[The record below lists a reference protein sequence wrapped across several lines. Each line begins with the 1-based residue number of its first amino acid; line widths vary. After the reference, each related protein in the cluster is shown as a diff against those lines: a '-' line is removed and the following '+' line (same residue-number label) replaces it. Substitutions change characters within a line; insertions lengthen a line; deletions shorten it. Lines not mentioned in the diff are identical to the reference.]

1 MKRTIILFTLLLSAG
16 LITSCN
22 KDEINDLKGKYSDLD
37 AKLKQQQEDLKTYKT
52 LLDALNLKVSVNAVE
67 TTADGYVIK
76 LSDGQQLVVKNGI
89 NGKAP
94 VITIGD
100 NGNWF
105 VDGIDTGQKAEAASP
120 EITIGTN
127 GNWFINGVDTG
138 KKAKGADGTSAPKI
152 TNVVHVGDEII
163 FLFDNGEQ
171 MKIPFIGDPNAAE
184 PVETV
189 GVYMLCEGL
198 MGGNNSEI
206 TYYNIKTKVTER
218 DYFSKVNGRKLGET
232 ANDLKRYGNKMYCVV
247 SGIQGGK
254 NSYLEVIDVPTGKSL
269 KRIPFFDATSEY
281 MPRYVAFYKNKAYVS
296 GYDGKIT
303 RIDTAS
309 LKIELRTAVG
319 GALEGLAIA
328 NNKLYVTNSDHPIH
342 PAGKKDI
349 VTVVDIPTLTK
360 MYDVEVGYN
369 PVKIATAG
377 NGDLLVVSWG
387 NYANLPAVLTRIN
400 SKTDDVVKT
409 YPYSV
414 GPFAVSGNTA
424 FLTLDWGASFKT
436 LDMTTDVLSAG
447 FVADGTSFSTAYGV
461 TINAQNNDVYLADAN
476 GFGGSGKAFCFGS
489 DGKLKFEFATGGLPQ
504 HAVFVYSYK

>member
-1 MKRTIILFTLLLSAG
+1 MKKAILLFTLLISIG

-22 KDEINDLKGKYSDLD
+22 KDEINDLKDKYSDLD
-37 AKLKQQQEDLKTYKT
+37 AKLKQQQEDLKTYKA

-76 LSDGQQLVVKNGI
+76 LSNGQQLVVKNGI

-94 VITIGD
+94 VVTVGA

-105 VDGIDTGQKAEAASP
+105 VDGTDTGKKAEAASP
-120 EITIGTN
+120 EIVIGTN

-152 TNVVHVGDEII
+152 TNVIHVGEEIV

-171 MKIPFIGDPNAAE
+171 MKIPFIADPNATQ
-184 PVETV
+184 PGETV

-198 MGGNNSEI
+198 MGQNNSAI
-206 TYYNIKTKVTER
+206 TYYNIKTQVTEK
-218 DYFSKVNGRKLGET
+218 DYFKKVNGYELGET

-247 SGIQGGK
+247 SGIQGSK
-254 NSYLEVIDVPTGKSL
+254 NSYLEIIDVPTGKSL
-269 KRIPFFDATSEY
+269 KRIPFFDTTSEY
-281 MPRYVAFYKNKAYVS
+281 MPRYVAFHKNKAYVS

-319 GALEGLAIA
+319 AALEGLAVA
-328 NNKLYVTNSDHPIH
+328 NSKLYVTNSDHPLH
-342 PAGKKDI
+342 PTGKKNI
-349 VTVVDIPTLTK
+349 VTVVDLPTLTK

-369 PVKIATAG
+369 PVKIATTG
-377 NGDLLVVSWG
+377 SGDLLVVSWG
-387 NYANLPAVLTRIN
+387 NYGNLPAVLTRIN

-414 GPFAVSGNTA
+414 GPFTVSGNIA
-424 FLTLDWGASFKT
+424 YLTLDWGGSFKT
-436 LDMTTDVLSAG
+436 LDLTNDVLSTG
-447 FVADGTSFSTAYGV
+447 FVKDGTSFGTAYGV
-461 TINAQNNDVYLADAN
+461 TINPKNNDVYLADAN
-476 GFGGSGKAFCFGS
+476 GYGSTGKAFCFDK
-489 DGKLKFEFATGGLPQ
+489 DGKKKFEFATAGLPQ
-504 HAVFVYSYK
+504 HAVFVYGSK

>member
-1 MKRTIILFTLLLSAG
+1 MKKAILLLSL
-16 LITSCN
+16 LISVGIISSCN
-22 KDEINDLKGKYSDLD
+22 KDEINDLKGKYTDLD
-37 AKLKQQQEDLKTYKT
+37 TKLKQQQEDLKNYKA
-52 LLDALNLKVSVNAVE
+52 LLDALNLKISVNAVE
-67 TTADGYVIK
+67 TTTDGYVIK

-94 VITIGD
+94 VITIGA

-105 VDGIDTGQKAEAASP
+105 VDGTDTGKKAEAASP
-120 EITIGTN
+120 EITIGAN

-138 KKAKGADGTSAPKI
+138 KKAKGADGASAPKI
-152 TNVVHVGDEII
+152 TNVLHAGDEII

-171 MKIPFIGDPNAAE
+171 MKIPFIADPNAVQAG
-184 PVETV
+184 ETV

-198 MGGNNSEI
+198 MGGNNSAI
-206 TYYNIKTKVTER
+206 TYYNIKTQTTES
-218 DYFSKVNGRKLGET
+218 DYFKKINGYGLGET
-232 ANDLKRYGNKMYCVV
+232 ANDLKRYGSKMYCVV
-247 SGIQGGK
+247 SGIQGKK

-309 LKIELRTAVG
+309 LKIELRASVG
-319 GALEGLAIA
+319 GALEGLAVT

-342 PAGKKDI
+342 PTGKKNI
-349 VTVVDIPTLTK
+349 ITVVDIPTLTK

-369 PVKIATAG
+369 PVKIATTG

-387 NYANLPAVLTRIN
+387 NYSDLPAVLTRIN

-409 YPYSV
+409 YPYST
-414 GPFAVSGNTA
+414 GAFAVSGNTA
-424 FLTLDWGASFKT
+424 YLTLDWGASFKT
-436 LDMTTDVLSAG
+436 LDLTTAVLSTNFITDV
-447 FVADGTSFSTAYGV
+447 TSFSTGYGV
-461 TINAQNNDVYLADAN
+461 TIDPQNNDIYLADAN
-476 GFGGSGKAFCFGS
+476 GYGGTGNAFCFGA
-489 DGKLKFEFATGGLPQ
+489 DGKKKFEFTTAGLPQ
-504 HAVFVYSYK
+504 HAVFLYSNK